1 MRRRSRAAGWLVGTF
16 TVALFLL
23 FPLATSAT
31 HGKRVWSG
39 QWTTNTGGVGFRWV
53 TDSEG
58 LAAIKSQ
65 GGKPCAEPTDYFRG
79 GYVAGSDRGKVTGCT
94 KGNKKHLIARYVSD
108 KSGSGTFDITFAEPA
123 SFRGTYTTDARATGP
138 YTGSFRGHFGGDGAV
153 GKVEAPVGEPV
164 RVDIR
169 FHANNLGTAP
179 PVDGGACP
187 GPALKAA
194 RINGTIMARIT
205 EIRLEHQGSGS
216 VTDTPHLSPCRAPV
230 IKIAVDRV
238 RFRVLIPGRIVR
250 ATLSVHIDQEGAHR
264 PGQCQVGT
272 RGTIEATYNDTTQ
285 AANSLPNHRLEIGPW
300 AGPCAAHTHVIT
312 NNISSIGAGGSSSTW
327 VRVWI
332 GCQSAPGGGF
342 APRNCGT

>member
-1 MRRRSRAAGWLVGTF
+1 MRRRSRAAGWLVGASTI
-16 TVALFLL
+16 ALFLL

-138 YTGSFRGHFGGDGAV
+138 YTGSFKGHFGGDGAV
-153 GKVEAPVGEPV
+153 EKVE
-164 RVDIR
+164 
-169 FHANNLGTAP
+169 
-179 PVDGGACP
+179 
-187 GPALKAA
+187 
-194 RINGTIMARIT
+194 
-205 EIRLEHQGSGS
+205 
-216 VTDTPHLSPCRAPV
+216 
-230 IKIAVDRV
+230 
-238 RFRVLIPGRIVR
+238 
-250 ATLSVHIDQEGAHR
+250 
-264 PGQCQVGT
+264 
-272 RGTIEATYNDTTQ
+272 
-285 AANSLPNHRLEIGPW
+285 
-300 AGPCAAHTHVIT
+300 
-312 NNISSIGAGGSSSTW
+312 GAGRGAGES
-327 VRVWI
+327 
-332 GCQSAPGGGF
+332 
-342 APRNCGT
+342 